1 MPTYYYESYGC
12 TANKADMEKIIYL
25 LESHGFVLTDSPEKA
40 DIIIVNT
47 CGVKLPT
54 ENKIIDRIKTLK
66 SLNPKIVV
74 TGCLPRINRR
84 RMELL
89 QVSLVDVYSLPRIVE
104 AVERTINGERVIFF
118 SEQTPEIL
126 DVPQKSISRFTGI
139 VQISYGC
146 LGSCSYCGTKFARGH
161 LISLPPDRVVSR
173 IISFLKEGKKEIY
186 LTSQDC
192 GCYGFDIGTGL
203 PELMRRIISIK
214 KRFFVRVGMMNPN
227 YLLTFVDE
235 FVELIQEPVFYRFA
249 HVPVQSGSDS
259 ILKAMNRKYSAD
271 EFIELVRMLRKV
283 PDITISTDII
293 VGFPGETDDDFEQ
306 TLELLRKTKPDI
318 VNISKF
324 FPRPRTPAARMKQVD
339 SLVVKERSRAVTYLV
354 NELCL
359 ENMKKHL
366 GKSMDALTVE
376 RDAYGNT
383 VCHTYNFRKAVV
395 NEELELGEFYTVRIK
410 DASRTTLFAV
420 LE

>member
-1 MPTYYYESYGC
+1 
-12 TANKADMEKIIYL
+12 MEKIIYL
-25 LESHGFVLTDSPEKA
+25 LESHGFVLIDSPEKA

-54 ENKIIDRIKTLK
+54 ENKIIDRIKVLK
-66 SLNPKIVV
+66 SINPKIVV

-89 QVSLVDVYSLPRIVE
+89 HVSLVDVYSLPRIVE
-104 AVERTINGERVIFF
+104 AVQRTMNGERVLFF
-118 SEQTPEIL
+118 SEQSPEIL
-126 DVPQKSISRFTGI
+126 DIPQKSTSEFTGI

-146 LGSCSYCGTKFARGH
+146 LGSCSYCGTKFAREH
-161 LISLPPDRVVSR
+161 LISLPLDAVVSR
-173 IISFLKEGKKEIY
+173 VISFLKEGKKEIY

-192 GCYGFDIGTGL
+192 GCYGFDIGTRL
-203 PELMRRIISIK
+203 PELMRRIASIK

-235 FVELIQEPVFYRFA
+235 FVELIQEPVFYKFA
-249 HVPVQSGSDS
+249 HVPVQSGSDD

-271 EFIELVRMLRKV
+271 EFIELVKRLRKV

-293 VGFPGETDDDFEQ
+293 VGFPGETEEDFQQ
-306 TLELLRKTKPDI
+306 TLELLRKTKPNI

-324 FPRPRTPAARMKQVD
+324 FPRPGTPAAGMKQVD
-339 SLVVKERSRAVTYLV
+339 SSVVKERSRIITHLV
-354 NELCL
+354 GKISF
-359 ENMKKHL
+359 ENMKKHI
-366 GKSMDALTVE
+366 GKSMDALSVE
-376 RDAYGNT
+376 RDVYGNT
-383 VCHTYNFRKAVV
+383 VCHTYNFRKAVIED
-395 NEELELGEFYTVRIK
+395 NLGLGEFYTVRIK

>member
-1 MPTYYYESYGC
+1 
-12 TANKADMEKIIYL
+12 MEKIIYL

-40 DIIIVNT
+40 DVVIVNT

-54 ENKIIDRIKTLK
+54 ENKIIDRIKVLK
-66 SLNPKIVV
+66 SINPRIVV

-104 AVERTINGERVIFF
+104 AVERTIKGERVLFF
-118 SEQTPEIL
+118 SEQNPEVL
-126 DVPQKSISRFTGI
+126 DIPQKSISKFTGI

-161 LISLPPDRVVSR
+161 LISLPPEKVISR

-192 GCYGFDIGTGL
+192 GCYGFDIGTTL
-203 PELMRRIISIK
+203 TELMRQVADIR
-214 KRFFVRVGMMNPN
+214 KRFFVRIGMMNPN
-227 YLLTFVDE
+227 HLLGFVDE

-249 HVPVQSGSDS
+249 HVPVQSGSDNV
-259 ILKAMNRKYSAD
+259 LKAMNRKYSVD
-271 EFIELVRMLRKV
+271 EFVELVKTLRKV
-283 PDITISTDII
+283 PDITVSTDVI
-293 VGFPGETDDDFEQ
+293 VGFPGETEEDFEQ
-306 TLELLRKTKPDI
+306 TLELLKKTRPDI

-324 FPRPRTPAARMKQVD
+324 SPRPGTPAARMKQVD
-339 SLVVKERSRAVTYLV
+339 SSVVKERSRIVTHLV
-354 NELCL
+354 SELSF
-359 ENMKKHL
+359 ENTKKHI
-366 GKSMDALTVE
+366 GKTMNALAVE
-376 RDAYGNT
+376 RDRYGNT
-383 VCHTYNFRKAVV
+383 VCHTYNFRKAVLK
-395 NEELELGEFYTVRIK
+395 EDLDLGEFYNLRIK